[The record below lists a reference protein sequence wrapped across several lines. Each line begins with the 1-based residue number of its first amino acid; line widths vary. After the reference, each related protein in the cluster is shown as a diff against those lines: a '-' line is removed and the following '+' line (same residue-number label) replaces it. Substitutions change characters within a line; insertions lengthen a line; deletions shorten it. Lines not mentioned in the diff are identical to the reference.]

1 MTQPVRQSQDLT
13 TTLLAS
19 NPEQADVRP
28 GEDTWGSQG
37 HQPVMK
43 SELGFPVPG
52 PGLPSAAWMASL
64 EDSVSPEWVFSAEGQ
79 EGFPSCGAR
88 PALGVSLCD
97 ARLTLHSLPC
107 WFLSLLT
114 EWTVSN
120 LAFPL
125 LQCLPA
131 GQLAELPAPGSQL
144 RVGALKWD
152 PPVPVVQCDLPG
164 HSR

>member
-1 MTQPVRQSQDLT
+1 M
-13 TTLLAS
+13 
-19 NPEQADVRP
+19 
-28 GEDTWGSQG
+28 GSQG
-37 HQPVMK
+37 HQLVTK
-43 SELGFPVPG
+43 SVLGFPAPVPE
-52 PGLPSAAWMASL
+52 LPSAAWMTSL
-64 EDSVSPEWVFSAEGQ
+64 EDLVSPEWVFSAEGQ
-79 EGFPSCGAR
+79 EGFPSCGQGL
-88 PALGVSLCD
+88 PWGSVSVMP
-97 ARLTLHSLPC
+97 RLTLRSLPS
-107 WFLSLLT
+107 WFLSLPT

-120 LAFPL
+120 LAFSL